1 MYLLRLTIQ
10 WLLVFTCI
18 YFGSCGWKL
27 IDITLEYV
35 ALTLTNYYSYSGSLT
50 ERSCITWNPWERRGG
65 GGGGGGYTL
74 ILKLACEYVALP
86 SS

>member
-1 MYLLRLTIQ
+1 MHNM
-10 WLLVFTCI
+10 
-18 YFGSCGWKL
+18 
-27 IDITLEYV
+27 E
-35 ALTLTNYYSYSGSLT
+35 SLGA
-50 ERSCITWNPWERRGG
+50 EG